1 MLPTPHPPHELARWL
16 SGVSLLLGLGL
27 GAVAQAQPAA
37 PSAAA
42 SGPNAAPAPLTP
54 MERAQREA
62 DKVLYW
68 VRLHGSAP
76 ARPPAAKEAV
86 PSVGVR
92 AAAAASSGAPSA
104 APAAAPTAAP
114 TVATT
119 AAALATKRP
128 MPPLRTI
135 AAPAATGAQSA
146 PGVRAASDSNDSP
159 AAAKVDA
166 EPPESTTS
174 AVATAVTDATEPPP
188 KELVPTALP
197 DAVIEK
203 AAPAATA
210 EPEPRDNLD
219 TPPAPAA
226 AEERLQPIAQ
236 PSPDFP
242 AAVVQALRRGTVRIQ
257 FNVMP
262 DGSVSAAEV
271 ITSSSARLIPAALAA
286 VQQWRFRPVARAQ
299 AAQVELAFNID

>member
-68 VRLHGSAP
+68 VRLHGNAP

-92 AAAAASSGAPSA
+92 AAAAASSAAPSA
-104 APAAAPTAAP
+104 TPAATPG
-114 TVATT
+114 VATT
-119 AAALATKRP
+119 AAVSATKRP
-128 MPPLRTI
+128 LPPLRTVV
-135 AAPAATGAQSA
+135 APAATAAQPA
-146 PGVRAASDSNDSP
+146 TGVGAASDSNDGP
-159 AAAKVDA
+159 PAAKVDA
-166 EPPESTTS
+166 EPPESTTA
-174 AVATAVTDATEPPP
+174 AVATVVTDATEPPP
-188 KELVPTALP
+188 KEPVPTALP
-197 DAVIEK
+197 DAVTEK
-203 AAPAATA
+203 AAPAASA
-210 EPEPRDNLD
+210 EPTPRDNVD
-219 TPPAPAA
+219 TPPTPTA

-236 PSPDFP
+236 PSPEFP

-262 DGSVSAAEV
+262 DGSVAAAEV

-299 AAQVELAFNID
+299 AAQVDLAFNID